1 MTETNFPKWS
11 GKSLIKFALQNYQTN
26 YAKYKLKGKVD
37 DIYLHP
43 YDMDKHILKRLSFF
57 SNMGFKPMTT
67 FSKPKL
73 SALKFDGD
81 EIPIQILARESIPEL
96 YTPKSLDDYFNE
108 YEQELK
114 GSEYYNRKQLSQD
127 DLTDA
132 ISHAYSLY
140 DSFLQDYFDIVSE
153 DDCERYKKDI
163 QATYNLFRSS
173 APKKA
178 NRILTGEGD
187 NGILGILLDVH
198 KNIKD
203 GSYTSQSNIRS
214 HIEEITNQR
223 KRPEQPRKYKRIMQ
237 ILLRQIFLLMRSGTG

>member
-1 MTETNFPKWS
+1 M
-11 GKSLIKFALQNYQTN
+11 
-26 YAKYKLKGKVD
+26 
-37 DIYLHP
+37 
-43 YDMDKHILKRLSFF
+43 
-57 SNMGFKPMTT
+57 
-67 FSKPKL
+67 
-73 SALKFDGD
+73 
-81 EIPIQILARESIPEL
+81 ARESIPEL

-223 KRPEQPRKYKRIMQ
+223 KRPGTAKKVQTYNADSTTSNFFTNEIWNRINARAQSSSEGDTMEYFFAM
-237 ILLRQIFLLMRSGTG
+237 LTRFLSLVLRHLIGIFSN